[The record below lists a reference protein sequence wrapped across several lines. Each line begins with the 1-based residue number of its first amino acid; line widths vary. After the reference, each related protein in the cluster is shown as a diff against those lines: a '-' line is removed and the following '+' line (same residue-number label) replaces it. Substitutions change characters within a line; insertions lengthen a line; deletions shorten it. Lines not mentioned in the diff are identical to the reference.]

1 MGLQTD
7 KTRTKTKNDSHGKER
22 IKGISHISNSAV
34 KPFRAQIRGEGDP
47 ANITTHHFLVSCI
60 I

>member
-1 MGLQTD
+1 MIAMG
-7 KTRTKTKNDSHGKER
+7 RKELR
-22 IKGISHISNSAV
+22 EFLNISNSTV